1 MQGVQEMRTTWLT
14 ILFVIVV
21 SLPYSEPV
29 TMAVAQNS
37 PPCDEA
43 VLPATVTELLKEKF
57 PQWRPKQVSD
67 IDADNRQLWLEGPNA
82 EACPGVA
89 IGHFESATSLSYA
102 FLLVPRLDPN
112 GGHKLVIVSKEL
124 NKDSYVSTLL
134 DHAEGQTFSGLVIS
148 KAEPGKY
155 KDWEGKKSVQIR
167 TDALYVEWIGKGA
180 QLYYWFADRYHKLQ
194 VSD

>member
-1 MQGVQEMRTTWLT
+1 MWLKT
-14 ILFVIVV
+14 LFISAV
-21 SLPYSEPV
+21 SLLYMELSPL
-29 TMAVAQNS
+29 AAAQTPS
-37 PPCDEA
+37 PCDEA

-89 IGHFESATSLSYA
+89 IGHFESATNLSYA
-102 FLLVPRLDPN
+102 FLLVPRLNPN

-124 NKDSYVSTLL
+124 NRDAYVPTLL

-167 TDALYVEWIGKGA
+167 TEALYVEWIGKGA
-180 QLYYWFADRYHKLQ
+180 QLYYWLADRYHKLQ